1 MDSEKT
7 LKAPGRKVTSVV
19 GASGSMEESDGYL
32 GCSCGPLKTMTNHT
46 Q

>member
-32 GCSCGPLKTMTNHT
+32 GCSCGPPKTMTNHT
-46 Q
+46 